1 VAEVAVVLK
10 QGPCPGDGYRHHGSA
25 CLDRDAERALLE
37 LAGAALFALVA
48 GALGEDDKA
57 PAALHDGGGVVQGP
71 DGGAHV
77 VPLDEHAAQQ
87 LHPAVEQG
95 DLPQLLLGQDAVGP
109 VQPGQQQGDIIVAAV
124 VAHKHTGSVFGDVVQ
139 PLHQQLDPC
148 DVQDLPAPVGDV
160 LVDDLLH
167 RVHVACGQRALA
179 PAEDI
184 VVDDHV
190 SKKIEEHCNGAEN
203 AHERCSFQWEWAI
216 KIPVYCNTLFRKK
229 GEKILFL
236 QILAF
241 AACKI
246 HKIRV

>member
-1 VAEVAVVLK
+1 M
-10 QGPCPGDGYRHHGSA
+10 
-25 CLDRDAERALLE
+25 
-37 LAGAALFALVA
+37 
-48 GALGEDDKA
+48 
-57 PAALHDGGGVVQGP
+57 
-71 DGGAHV
+71 
-77 VPLDEHAAQQ
+77 
-87 LHPAVEQG
+87 
-95 DLPQLLLGQDAVGP
+95 GP
-109 VQPGQQQGDIIVAAV
+109 VQPGQQQGDIIIAAV